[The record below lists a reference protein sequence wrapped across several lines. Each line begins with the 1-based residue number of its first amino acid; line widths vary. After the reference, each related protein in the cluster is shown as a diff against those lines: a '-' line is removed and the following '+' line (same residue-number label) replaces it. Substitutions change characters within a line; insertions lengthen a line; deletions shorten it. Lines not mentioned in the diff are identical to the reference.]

1 VKPGGRTL
9 ATGTIVLANPHDL
22 VKAQRRINDRHIC
35 TSAAASTL
43 YVIFAT
49 RTSQVER
56 STARERGCAPYDK
69 WILLDEWSG
78 GGNTKKERR
87 ERSDKQKEKD
97 W

>member
-1 VKPGGRTL
+1 LPPD
-9 ATGTIVLANPHDL
+9 TIVLANLYDR
-22 VKAQRRINDRHIC
+22 VKTQRRINDRHIC
-35 TSAAASTL
+35 ASAAASTL

-49 RTSQVER
+49 RTSPVER
-56 STARERGCAPYDK
+56 STARERRGAPYDK

-78 GGNTKKERR
+78 GGNTKTDRR